1 MIRSFYPL
9 LLISRDENFKQLMK
23 FPISSSLFAVYNAA
37 HLALCGQGRLVS
49 VRNTWM
55 GYGLLL
61 SLLAAFTLCGYFLFH
76 RIEVPFRLSVVPTLI
91 LVPISM

>member
-1 MIRSFYPL
+1 MLPFH
-9 LLISRDENFKQLMK
+9 
-23 FPISSSLFAVYNAA
+23 A

-55 GYGLLL
+55 VYGLLL

>member
-1 MIRSFYPL
+1 MPPFH
-9 LLISRDENFKQLMK
+9 
-23 FPISSSLFAVYNAA
+23 A
-37 HLALCGQGRLVS
+37 HLALCGQGLLVS

-55 GYGLLL
+55 VYGLLL

-91 LVPISM
+91 LVTIPM